1 MKYISFKRKVRKVLM
16 SKFRRSQITSVDT
29 PSLKMA
35 SLQSLWSVGSLGLDI
50 LDNPDCR
57 TPVTRQIVKLD
68 TGDL

>member
-1 MKYISFKRKVRKVLM
+1 MLVLM
-16 SKFRRSQITSVDT
+16 SKFRRSLITSVDT

-35 SLQSLWSVGSLGLDI
+35 SLQSLSSVGSLG